1 MSKISP
7 QDQNVIVPEW
17 SRIVRVDK
25 LGAQLYSQDIKAN
38 ADELRALTR
47 RLKVDEVENVSA
59 HVSVQLMTSG
69 DVLVKASFQARVTQ
83 TCGVTLEPIVSDIS
97 SDFKVTYTENGM
109 LSEASEEEEIVG
121 LVDDF
126 DPPEEL
132 VDGKID
138 IAEAVIEHLALELDP
153 FPRVKGA
160 TFDGY
165 SSGSWTENE
174 PITEKKNPFE
184 VLAQLKVAPKSST

>member
-1 MSKISP
+1 MSKTSP
-7 QDQNVIVPEW
+7 QDQNSIVPEW
-17 SRIVRVDK
+17 SRIVRVEK

-38 ADELRALTR
+38 ADELRALTK

-59 HVSVQLMTSG
+59 HVLVQLMANG

-97 SDFKVTYTENGM
+97 SDFTVTYTESG
-109 LSEASEEEEIVG
+109 LPSEGSEEEEIIG
-121 LVDDF
+121 LDDDF

-138 IAEAVIEHLALELDP
+138 IAEAVVEHLALELDP

-165 SSGSWTENE
+165 ASGAWTENE
-174 PITEKKNPFE
+174 PVAEKKNPFE
-184 VLAQLKVAPKSST
+184 VLAQLNVAPKPSK

>member
-1 MSKISP
+1 MSKTSP
-7 QDQNVIVPEW
+7 QGKNVTAPEW
-17 SRIVRVDK
+17 SRIVRIDK

-38 ADELRALTR
+38 ADELRALTQ

-59 HVSVQLMTSG
+59 DVSVQLMASG

-97 SDFKVTYTENGM
+97 SDFKVTYTESGM

-121 LVDDF
+121 LDDDF
-126 DPPEEL
+126 DPPEAL

-138 IAEAVIEHLALELDP
+138 IAEAVVEHLALELDP

-165 SSGSWTENE
+165 TSGSWTENE

-184 VLAQLKVAPKSST
+184 VLAQLKVTPKSST